1 MRRRAQ
7 LVCQHLENIS
17 REALEKHQE
26 IIRTYVRGRQ
36 GIYAL
41 YRRGKLYYVGLATNL
56 RNRLKIHL
64 KDRHGQSWDR
74 FSVYLTIGD
83 NHLRELEALI
93 LPHGATFWQQT
104 EGQVREVRGSPP
116 PVQARI
122 KRCVLAEVDGLF
134 SESRPVRAPREAIPE
149 HRPESRAG
157 KIHFRPP
164 QAEGAVQ
171 GSDRQSESA
180 ARRQGLVCR
189 HNIHVA
195 LSSSSSGLPAEVLR
209 WLAFLAYVSEPPAIG
224 CCSTPCDAEDS
235 TPTQFLENSNANH
248 SRHCSA
254 VQAAFSSMMGLA
266 LGRLRRFSTVNRG
279 GSGIVWAV
287 SQ

>member
-93 LPHGATFWQQT
+93 LHT
-104 EGQVREVRGSPP
+104 VRPSGNKQKGKFAKSEDLR
-116 PVQARI
+116 RRFKRTI

-134 SESRPVRAPREAIPE
+134 SESRPVRAPREAIPKNTGRKAVLAKYISGPLKLKAQFKGRIVKARVRRNGKVWFAGITYTSPSVAAAVACQRKSCNGWRFWQYE
-149 HRPESRAG
+149 RAPG
-157 KIHFRPP
+157 
-164 QAEGAVQ
+164 
-171 GSDRQSESA
+171 DW
-180 ARRQGLVCR
+180 
-189 HNIHVA
+189 
-195 LSSSSSGLPAEVLR
+195 VL
-209 WLAFLAYVSEPPAIG
+209 LN
-224 CCSTPCDAEDS
+224 T
-235 TPTQFLENSNANH
+235 
-248 SRHCSA
+248 
-254 VQAAFSSMMGLA
+254 
-266 LGRLRRFSTVNRG
+266 LRR
-279 GSGIVWAV
+279 
-287 SQ
+287 